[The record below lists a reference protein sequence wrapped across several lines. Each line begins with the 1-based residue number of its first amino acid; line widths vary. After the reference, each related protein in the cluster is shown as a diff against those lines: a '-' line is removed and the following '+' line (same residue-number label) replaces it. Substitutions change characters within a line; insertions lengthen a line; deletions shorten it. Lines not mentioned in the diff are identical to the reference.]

1 MDRNR
6 LTAFTDGVVAVII
19 TIMVLQMSPPHG
31 TRLWDLVALY
41 PVFLSYVLSFV
52 YVAIYW
58 NNHHHFFQLV
68 AKVDGAILWANLHL
82 LFWLSLI
89 PFCTAWVGRNPTAAP
104 TALYGVSLL
113 MAAIAWSLMQTAIVR
128 RQGPDS
134 PLKRALGFDLK
145 GKLSPILYFVG
156 IGAAFWNT
164 LIPDLLY
171 LVVALMW
178 LIPDRRMEA
187 AIAGQSHD
195 RRGGAA
201 PDG

>member
-1 MDRNR
+1 MDRDR

-31 TRLWDLVALY
+31 ARIADLARLY

-82 LFWLSLI
+82 LFWLSLV
-89 PFCTAWVGRNPTAAP
+89 PFCTAWVGENPVATP

-113 MAAIAWSLMQTAIVR
+113 MAALAWAVMQATIIR

-134 PLKRALGFDLK
+134 PLKRALGSDLK
-145 GKLSPILYFVG
+145 SKLSPMIYAVG
-156 IGAAFWNT
+156 IGAAYVHP
-164 LIPDLLY
+164 LIADLLY
-171 LVVALMW
+171 LGVALMW
-178 LIPDRRMEA
+178 LVPDRRVETA
-187 AIAGQSHD
+187 LG
-195 RRGGAA
+195 GGAA